1 MNEFQR
7 TNYVGFH
14 ASTKEMLDKN
24 LVVTNAPIPRK
35 NNGDKY
41 INRKLQEALLTGTRI
56 SDPDSKVVERQIRQI
71 KSLVKGRKKVHEED
85 NDYLQNK
92 DQFPRRF
99 TSKPFMHYGF
109 SAKKASQKKKEIN
122 DLIKKNDN
130 KMKVYI
136 ALLQKQK
143 RSKKP
148 TIGSIENHHSP
159 HRIFLED
166 AQKSLDISEDFH
178 KLNIATKP
186 IESSPGVDIRNL
198 NTYSSQPNFET
209 LPNLKKEVAD
219 QSLEEST
226 LGPKRLTDSI
236 IMQQSLMNEV
246 SMINKSIIEK
256 NSEHVP
262 KQKIIGS
269 IRKFDDRCINYHKA
283 HKSLVDLTVG
293 YLSKCIKEKNPEK
306 DIEAREQLIE
316 QNMKDIN
323 NLQKDQLL
331 NYNID
336 PYSGDN

>member
-1 MNEFQR
+1 MNDFQR

-24 LVVTNAPIPRK
+24 LVITNTPIPRSK
-35 NNGDKY
+35 ASMMIFIENNKDKY
-41 INRKLQEALLTGTRI
+41 TNRKLQEALLTGKGI
-56 SDPDSKVVERQIRQI
+56 SEPDSKVVERQIRQI
-71 KSLVKGRKKVHEED
+71 KSLVRDRKKFHEEEID
-85 NDYLQNK
+85 SLQNK

-109 SAKKASQKKKEIN
+109 SAKKASLKKKEIN

-166 AQKSLDISEDFH
+166 TQKSLDISEDFH

-186 IESSPGVDIRNL
+186 IQLSPGVGIPNL
-198 NTYSSQPNFET
+198 NTYNSQPNFET
-209 LPNLKKEVAD
+209 LPNLKKEAAD

-226 LGPKRLTDSI
+226 LGQKRLTDSN
-236 IMQQSLMNEV
+236 IMDLFQAAESQ
-246 SMINKSIIEK
+246 
-256 NSEHVP
+256 
-262 KQKIIGS
+262 GY
-269 IRKFDDRCINYHKA
+269 DRF
-283 HKSLVDLTVG
+283 T
-293 YLSKCIKEKNPEK
+293 
-306 DIEAREQLIE
+306 
-316 QNMKDIN
+316 
-323 NLQKDQLL
+323 
-331 NYNID
+331 
-336 PYSGDN
+336 